1 MANAAGNK
9 HGVLGRGGFVGAN
22 AEANPNELD
31 NLFKS
36 IDFEIDFDTSDFDF
50 LSDEQ
55 ADRFADIEAQEH
67 VRILKPKADGTS
79 LEHHVMFENAE
90 EFARQLSLVPGERT
104 FAWLSGN
111 FIFGDMVEALITAR
125 NVTVKKL
132 YVTSLSFSR
141 DNIDSLKNV
150 LTLMGERLENM
161 VLIFSGYQYSHEK
174 YNLVPYMYRELDNPL
189 NNVQIAF
196 GGWHTKIITLE
207 TCMGN
212 YITMHGSCNL
222 RSSNSIEQIMIEIN
236 NKELHDFNAGIM
248 QNIADKFGTINHGAP
263 YQRLNRL
270 ENKQAWEISKLMLE
284 EKGSGK

>member
-55 ADRFADIEAQEH
+55 ADRFADIETQEH

-150 LTLMGERLENM
+150 LTLMGERLEKM

-189 NNVQIAF
+189 CSA
-196 GGWHTKIITLE
+196 
-207 TCMGN
+207 
-212 YITMHGSCNL
+212 
-222 RSSNSIEQIMIEIN
+222 
-236 NKELHDFNAGIM
+236 
-248 QNIADKFGTINHGAP
+248 
-263 YQRLNRL
+263 
-270 ENKQAWEISKLMLE
+270 
-284 EKGSGK
+284 